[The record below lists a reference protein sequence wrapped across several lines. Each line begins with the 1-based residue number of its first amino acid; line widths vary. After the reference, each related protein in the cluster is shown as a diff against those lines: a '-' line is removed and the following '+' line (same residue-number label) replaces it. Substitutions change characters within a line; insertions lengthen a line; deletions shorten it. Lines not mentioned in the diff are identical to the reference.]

1 MRAAISILIVSMLV
15 AHARAEEP
23 KPPAPAPPAQT
34 PPPTE
39 TKPPVPPPANPFDA
53 FTGSNAQGRVLF
65 EEAKTLLRNGDQ
77 AAACAKFAES
87 YKQEEAIST
96 QLNLAR
102 CRENEGKF
110 GEAYRMFQDA
120 ARRSREAGID
130 DRAKIASD
138 AAAALDEKLA
148 TVVVRLAEPITPG
161 TTVTVNDRLVETAKE
176 VREKVDPGTVVV
188 EAKGPTGVTARQ
200 TFRIF
205 PNNTM
210 KVDVPTLQERRA
222 GRQPLAIA
230 GAAVLVGGGA
240 IALGAGSG
248 AVRFIGG
255 ASIAGGV
262 ALFLLAPKKRVMAV
276 PALVSNDTPGVAI
289 IGRF

>member
-1 MRAAISILIVSMLV
+1 MRAAISILIVTMLV

-23 KPPAPAPPAQT
+23 EPPPPQ
-34 PPPTE
+34 PPPTPS
-39 TKPPVPPPANPFDA
+39 KPDPPPSSNPFDA
-53 FTGSNAQGRVLF
+53 FTGSNTQGRALF

-87 YKQEEAIST
+87 YKHEEAIST

-102 CRENEGKF
+102 CRENEGKL
-110 GEAYRMFQDA
+110 GEAHRMFQDA
-120 ARRSREAGID
+120 ARRSRDAGIE

-138 AAAALDEKLA
+138 AAAALDDKLA

-176 VREKVDPGTVVV
+176 IREKVDPGTVVV

-210 KVDVPTLQERRA
+210 KVDVPTLHERRA

-276 PALVSNDTPGVAI
+276 PALVSNETPGVAI